1 MAYQAFR
8 DEYFQMPP
16 VTRAYTTACVLTTVG
31 VVSEKLSKIL
41 IIAHRLVDVS

>member
-16 VTRAYTTACVLTTVG
+16 VTRAYTTACVLTTLG
-31 VVSEKLSKIL
+31 VVSENTDYRST
-41 IIAHRLVDVS
+41 VSLRQCY